1 MDLKYILNLSE
12 AERDLIIDLI
22 EHRVFLIRSRFDNDK
37 QQSDCKELQML
48 EQIGDRLVW
57 CQFS

>member
-1 MDLKYILNLSE
+1 MDLKYILNLSV

-48 EQIGDRLVW
+48 EQIGDRLV
-57 CQFS
+57 

>member
-48 EQIGDRLVW
+48 EQIGDRLV
-57 CQFS
+57 